1 MSVLI
6 EEKEQVCELQRWFKD
21 LWIESESVKTQDLE
35 KYVSSIES
43 LAPSGMDRPKASL
56 PSNATSINAKL
67 IDIGSTNTQVL

>member
-56 PSNATSINAKL
+56 PENSALS
-67 IDIGSTNTQVL
+67 